1 MNEVTTRLINLPT
14 TVRAFTTRDTEGD
27 FNIYLNAR
35 MNDIQRMEA
44 YQHEMKHITND
55 DFYKNGSIDAIEAHL
70 HRK

>member
-14 TVRAFTTRDTEGD
+14 TIRAFTARDTEGD

-44 YQHEMKHITND
+44 YQHEMRHIIND

>member
-1 MNEVTTRLINLPT
+1 MNDVTTRLINLPT

-35 MNDIQRMEA
+35 MNDIQRLEA
-44 YQHEMKHITND
+44 YQHEMKHIERG
-55 DFYKNGSIDAIEAHL
+55 DFYKNGSIDVIEAHL

>member
-1 MNEVTTRLINLPT
+1 MNDVTTRLINLPT

-35 MNDIQRMEA
+35 MNNIQRLGA
-44 YQHEMKHITND
+44 YQHEMKHIEGD
-55 DFYKNGSIDAIEAHL
+55 DFYKEGSIDAIEAHL